1 MAKRFSIQQKTEG
14 VEIWIME
21 QLLSG
26 NTESSSTVTHG
37 TPYTCRVLLLL
48 YPELRA
54 APVEH
59 YGE

>member
-1 MAKRFSIQQKTEG
+1 MAKRFSIQQNTEG
-14 VEIWIME
+14 VEIWYME
-21 QLLSG
+21 QLLSE
-26 NTESSSTVTHG
+26 NTESSSTGTHEAPDTG
-37 TPYTCRVLLLL
+37 LVLLLL

>member
-21 QLLSG
+21 QLLSV
-26 NTESSSTVTHG
+26 NTESSSTGTHG
-37 TPYTCRVLLLL
+37 APDTGPVLLLL
-48 YPELRA
+48 YPELRV